1 MNTNNHIKIKKNMRK
16 AIYAILIIGLIG
28 MLSACGSAK
37 LLPADVSNR
46 AIALEKVEDK
56 ALVYVYRT
64 SMLGGAV
71 AMHVDLDDVRLTTLY
86 PKNFYLCLLDPGEY
100 VFTGNAEN
108 KDKITVAV
116 EAGKSYYI
124 EIVPRMGIVMAR
136 CEMKPV
142 DAAEGQEKVGK
153 CKLVGLNP
161 EAQKA
166 LNYFDR

>member
-108 KDKITVAV
+108 KDKITVTV

-142 DAAEGQEKVGK
+142 DVVEGQEKVGK

-161 EAQKA
+161 EAQKE
-166 LNYFDR
+166 LNYFAR